1 MIELFIMETCPY
13 SQKVMKFAKENDIDY
28 EKMDITKSE
37 NLDKLMELGG
47 MRQVPFLYDPEN
59 DVTMYE
65 SDDIIE
71 YFKENEE

>member
-13 SQKVMKFAKENDIDY
+13 SQKVMEFAKENDIDY
-28 EKMDITKSE
+28 KKMDISKPE

-71 YFKENEE
+71 YLKENEE

>member
-28 EKMDITKSE
+28 KKMDISKPE

-71 YFKENEE
+71 YLKENEE

>member
-28 EKMDITKSE
+28 EKMDITKPE
-37 NLDKLMELGG
+37 NLKKLIEIGG
-47 MRQVPFLYDPEN
+47 ITQVPFLYIPE
-59 DVTMYE
+59 DGVKMYE

-71 YFKENEE
+71 YLKKNE